1 MPPDPV
7 PISPRIKDMATGE
20 DYPVGYVPASRFI
33 FSEYARELICL
44 FVECTYEFGSYSFT
58 TAHALHD

>member
-1 MPPDPV
+1 
-7 PISPRIKDMATGE
+7 MATGE